1 MNPITPSENTHKQEL
16 SDLKNVGKAT
26 LQDLHVLGIT
36 SVQQLGQQNP
46 DYLYQKLQQVTGSK
60 QDPCVWDIF
69 AAIIHQA
76 QTGQAL
82 PWWYFSKLRKNLKS
96 GTTLPDFL
104 KECTGPHP

>member
-1 MNPITPSENTHKQEL
+1 MKQPL

-36 SVQQLGQQNP
+36 SVQQLGQQSP
-46 DYLYQKLQQVTGSK
+46 DYLYQKLQQVTGTK
-60 QDPCVWDIF
+60 QDPCVWDVF

-76 QTGQAL
+76 QTGQDL
-82 PWWYFSKLRKNLKS
+82 PWGHFSKLRKNLES
-96 GTTLPDFL
+96 GTTLPDLL

>member
-1 MNPITPSENTHKQEL
+1 MLPKQEL

-26 LQDLHVLGIT
+26 LKDLHVLGIT

-46 DYLYQKLQQVTGSK
+46 DYLYQKLQQVTRSK
-60 QDPCVWDIF
+60 QDSCVLDVF

-82 PWWYFSKLRKNLKS
+82 PWWHFSKLRKNL
-96 GTTLPDFL
+96 P
-104 KECTGPHP
+104 